1 MKNDFLSCLI
11 MNIMK
16 KVILRLFYSAMT
28 LGIFLMFTNGCN
40 KTEEPANKPPD
51 CNITNPAN
59 GNEIEK
65 NMPVTISV
73 NAADADGTI
82 KEVVF
87 FIDGFR
93 LGASVSLPYHYDWDT
108 EWEDLGNYRIKATAY
123 DNRGGSTSDEITIIL
138 TEPGENQESPVASF
152 TANLTSISPG
162 SSVQFTD
169 LSANKPDNW
178 SWDFGD
184 GITSISQHPSYQFP
198 VAGTFTI
205 SLTVANIYGADTI
218 TKNAFI
224 TVLEGGA
231 ETSSVADYDGN
242 SYNTIKI
249 GDQWWMADN
258 LKTTH
263 FSDGTEIPMVE
274 SDLDWINL
282 DYTDKAYCY
291 YENSNAYANHYGAL
305 YTWAAAMNGAATSDV
320 NPSGIKG
327 ICPDG
332 WHLPSDAEWIELEM
346 YLGMSFEEADAF
358 GWRGTDEG
366 SKLKN
371 NYGWKNNGNGTNS
384 SGFSALPA
392 GNRFH
397 GTFEGLGET
406 TRYWSTTEYINITHL
421 AFNRTL
427 DDNHSGVGWFQ
438 ANHYYGYPKDF
449 GLSVRCVKD

>member
-1 MKNDFLSCLI
+1 MYC
-11 MNIMK
+11 
-16 KVILRLFYSAMT
+16 SAVT
-28 LGIFLMFTNGCN
+28 LGIVIVLTNSCS
-40 KTEEPANKPPD
+40 KTEEPVNKAPV
-51 CNITNPAN
+51 CIITNPVS
-59 GNEIEK
+59 GNEIKK

-73 NAADADGTI
+73 NASDADGDI
-82 KEVVF
+82 KEVAF
-87 FIDGFR
+87 FIDGIII
-93 LGASVSLPYHYDWDT
+93 GTSANLPYQYDWDNK
-108 EWEDLGNYRIKATAY
+108 WENLGSYRIKATAY
-123 DNRGGSTSDEITIIL
+123 DNRDGSTSDEITIIL
-138 TEPGENQESPVASF
+138 TEAEDNPESPVASF

-169 LSANKPDNW
+169 LSINKPVNW
-178 SWDFGD
+178 LWDFGD
-184 GITSISQHPSYQFP
+184 GSTSTAQHPSHQFP
-198 VAGTFTI
+198 SAGIFNI
-205 SLTVANIYGADTI
+205 SLTVGNNYGADTL
-218 TKNAFI
+218 TENAFI
-224 TVLEGGA
+224 EVLVGGV
-231 ETSSVADYDGN
+231 ETGTVADYDGN
-242 SYNTIKI
+242 SYNTVKI

-263 FSDGTEIPMVE
+263 FADGTEIPVVE
-274 SDLDWINL
+274 SDADWINL

-291 YENSNAYANHYGAL
+291 YDNSTAYANIYGAL
-305 YTWAAAMNGAATSDV
+305 YTWAAAMNGAASSYV

-346 YLGMSFEEADAF
+346 YLGMSFEQADGF
-358 GWRGTDEG
+358 NWRGTDEG
-366 SKLKN
+366 RKMKN
-371 NYGWKNNGNGTNS
+371 NYGWKINGNGTNS

-397 GTFEGLGET
+397 GTFDDIGET

-427 DDNHSGVGWFQ
+427 DYKHSGVGWFQ